1 MISPS
6 DVRTWPRWLQPSPD
20 SVVGQS
26 IRRGK
31 APWSDAIHLMWSCWV
46 FITPLF
52 SGGYTLSWLG
62 FTALT
67 YPVFLALYAR
77 SMTAPRRDG
86 WKHAVAIIALSALF
100 LRWYPAGLNYFVFGC
115 VILRT
120 GSTNSLLRYVLVLE
134 AVNLAMAAYAYW
146 LGYPWQ
152 ALVWIPVLSTVVG
165 VIVYVERQSQLREAE
180 LMLSQAEVR
189 RLAATAERERIG
201 RDLHDLLGHTLSLI
215 TLKLELSRKLLDR
228 DPEAARRELLEAER
242 VARNALAEVRGAVTG
257 YRAADLAAEL
267 ASARLLVEASGIHF
281 DYDPPPSGL
290 APACESDLSLVLRE
304 AATNIVRH
312 ARAARASVRFGADG
326 EAIVMTVE
334 DDGRGGRHVDGN
346 GLRGMRERVAAI
358 GGTMSIDGG
367 GDGRGTR
374 LLVRVP
380 CPRNDTEASAAARA
394 RAL

>member
-1 MISPS
+1 MMLAS
-6 DVRTWPRWLQPSPD
+6 DIRTWPAWLQPAPD

-31 APWSDAIHLMWSCWV
+31 SPWSDAIHLLWSVWV

-52 SGGYTLSWLG
+52 TPDGYTLVWMG
-62 FTALT
+62 FTVAS
-67 YPVFLALYAR
+67 YPAFLLLYAR
-77 SMTAPRRDG
+77 SMTAPRADG
-86 WKHAVAIIALSALF
+86 WKFAVAIIGLSAAL
-100 LRWYPAGLNYFVFGC
+100 LRWYPAGLSYFVFGC

-120 GSTNSLLRYVLVLE
+120 RATTSLWRYLLLLE
-134 AVNLAMAAYAYW
+134 SVNLAMTAFAMW

-152 ALVWIPVLSTVVG
+152 ALVWIPAVTTVVG
-165 VIVYVERQSQLREAE
+165 VIVYVERQAHSRESA
-180 LMLSQAEVR
+180 LLLSQGEVR

-267 ASARLLVEASGIHF
+267 ASARLLVESSGTNF

-290 APACESDLSLVLRE
+290 APACEGDLSLVLRE
-304 AATNIVRH
+304 AVTNIVRH
-312 ARAARASVRFGADG
+312 ARAARASVGFAADG

-334 DDGRGGRHVDGN
+334 DDGRGGRLVDGN

-358 GGTMSIDGG
+358 GGTMSIESDA
-367 GDGRGTR
+367 GRGTR

-380 CPRNDTEASAAARA
+380 CPRDAADAAGAARA
-394 RAL
+394 RAW

>member
-1 MISPS
+1 MITLS
-6 DVRTWPRWLQPSPD
+6 DVRTWPAWLQPSPD

-31 APWSDAIHLMWSCWV
+31 PAWSDAIHLLWSSWV

-52 SGGYTLSWLG
+52 DSAGYTLAWLG
-62 FTALT
+62 LTALS

-86 WKHAVAIIALSALF
+86 WKYAAAIIAMSAAL
-100 LRWYPAGLNYFVFGC
+100 LRWYPAGLSYFVFGC

-120 GSTNSLLRYVLVLE
+120 GATTSLWRYLLLLE
-134 AVNLAMAAYAYW
+134 SVNVAMSAFALW

-152 ALVWIPVLSTVVG
+152 ALVWIPTVTTVVG
-165 VIVYVERQSQLREAE
+165 VIVFVERQSQRQESAL
-180 LMLSQAEVR
+180 LLSQGEVR

-267 ASARLLVEASGIHF
+267 ASARLLVETSGIHL
-281 DYDPPPSGL
+281 DYDSPPSDL
-290 APACESDLSLVLRE
+290 APACEGDLALVLRE
-304 AATNIVRH
+304 AVTNIVRH
-312 ARAARASVRFGADG
+312 ARAERASVRFAADG

-358 GGTMSIDGG
+358 GGTISIDGA
-367 GDGRGTR
+367 GRGTR

-380 CPRNDTEASAAARA
+380 CPRDDGDAIDAARA
-394 RAL
+394 RAG